1 MHFQYRT
8 RGTCSQL
15 IELDIN
21 EQNVIEEVSFLGGC
35 QGNLTG
41 ISTLVKGMYIDD
53 VITKLSGIQ
62 CGYKGTS
69 CPDQLALALRAYK
82 EQKSL

>member
-21 EQNVIEEVSFLGGC
+21 EQDVIDEVSFLGGG

-41 ISTLVKGMYIDD
+41 ISTLVKGQHVDE
-53 VITKLSGIQ
+53 VIRKLSGIQ

-69 CPDQLALALRAYK
+69 CPDQLARALRAYK
-82 EQKSL
+82 EQKSV

>member
-35 QGNLTG
+35 QGNLMG
-41 ISTLVKGMYIDD
+41 ISTLVRGMHIDD

-69 CPDQLALALRAYK
+69 CPDQLARALRAYK
-82 EQKSL
+82 EQKTV

>member
-1 MHFQYRT
+1 MVVD
-8 RGTCSQL
+8 
-15 IELDIN
+15 E
-21 EQNVIEEVSFLGGC
+21 
-35 QGNLTG
+35 
-41 ISTLVKGMYIDD
+41 GMDIDD

-69 CPDQLALALRAYK
+69 CPDQLARALRAYK